1 MQIDFSVCQHTM
13 CCLLNIP
20 RTLNPLSCQL
30 KPWHMQ
36 CMCNTQVKGKASSLF
51 MGFCSTLLLKK
62 TLDIS
67 SYSETGVVNITIFT
81 CGSSASHP
89 YGFWGQKVNNS
100 RHQKELC
107 AQNLKNLHD
116 NLINWSY
123 MWKWKGRFQT
133 IYTFH
138 VSLDKPDVCT
148 MSSHSGI
155 LNSFGDVTIAGK
167 GLQILTYARHLK
179 LLSSEGS

>member
-1 MQIDFSVCQHTM
+1 MQIDFSVCQQTM

-30 KPWHMQ
+30 Y
-36 CMCNTQVKGKASSLF
+36 MCSTQVKGIASLLF
-51 MGFCSTLLLKK
+51 MGFWSTLLLKK

-100 RHQKELC
+100 RHQKKLC
-107 AQNLKNLHD
+107 AQNRKNLHD
-116 NLINWSY
+116 NLVNWSSIG
-123 MWKWKGRFQT
+123 KWKGRFQT
-133 IYTFH
+133 F
-138 VSLDKPDVCT
+138 VSSKLTLCVLLDKPQYMYNVWLFGVFRPT
-148 MSSHSGI
+148 REFLIHLEMS
-155 LNSFGDVTIAGK
+155 LLPLK
-167 GLQILTYARHLK
+167 GC
-179 LLSSEGS
+179 